1 MACKAHHRRI
11 GRLLWLAALA
21 AMVGWLSI
29 AQAQVVYR
37 WTDEHGNVHYG
48 HAVPPEHAH
57 RGFDRLGRDGRVR
70 ERVERA
76 LTPEEIAERDAR
88 LAREAELAA
97 EQARQDRLDQQ
108 LLSAYASEADIES
121 SLNQQIATL
130 DRRRATLQ
138 AALEEQTRRF
148 ENLVSRAAALNRD
161 GQPVPAQLN
170 QSIEEARNE
179 SRRLR
184 GLLAELDEQELAIRA
199 RFAADLARFQAI
211 QARSD
216 G

>member
-1 MACKAHHRRI
+1 MAFERPRFSLA
-11 GRLLWLAALA
+11 RLLLLLALA
-21 AMVGWLSI
+21 AWLS
-29 AQAQVVYR
+29 AAHAQVVYR
-37 WTDEHGNVHYG
+37 WVDEHGNVHYG

-70 ERVERA
+70 ERIERA

-97 EQARQDRLDQQ
+97 EQARQERLDQQ
-108 LLSAYASEADIES
+108 LLSAYASEEDIES
-121 SLNQQIATL
+121 ALNQQIATI
-130 DRRRATLQ
+130 DRRRGTLQ
-138 AALEEQTRRF
+138 GALDEQTRRF
-148 ENLVSRAAALNRD
+148 ENLVSRAASLNRD
-161 GQPVPAQLN
+161 GQAVPAQLN

-184 GLLAELDEQELAIRA
+184 GLLAELDEQELQVRA

-211 QARSD
+211 QSRSD

>member
-1 MACKAHHRRI
+1 MSERSRFHI
-11 GRLLWLAALA
+11 SRLILLAALSA
-21 AMVGWLSI
+21 WISL
-29 AQAQVVYR
+29 AQAQTVYR
-37 WTDEHGNVHYG
+37 WVDENGEVHYG
-48 HAVPPEHAH
+48 HAVPSEHAH
-57 RGFDRLGRDGRVR
+57 RGFDRLGRDGRVV

-88 LAREAELAA
+88 MAREAEEAA
-97 EQARQDRLDQQ
+97 EQARQNRRDQQ

-121 SLNQQIATL
+121 ALNQQIATL
-130 DRRRATLQ
+130 DRRRSTLQ

-148 ENLVSRAAALNRD
+148 ENLVSRAANLNRE
-161 GQPVPAQLN
+161 GQTVPAQLN

-184 GLLAELDEQELAIRA
+184 SQLAELDEQELQTRA

-211 QARSD
+211 RARSD